1 MIEIFKTD
9 VQKVSQA
16 KRIVD
21 LLNDYFPGNRINFDL
36 QDCDK
41 VLRIEG
47 DAFRS
52 TEVIML
58 VKQSGFTCNI
68 LD

>member
-1 MIEIFKTD
+1 MVEIFKTD
-9 VQKVSQA
+9 VQKISQA
-16 KRIVD
+16 KKVLD
-21 LLNDYFPGNRINFDL
+21 LLNNYFPGNRINFDL
-36 QDCDK
+36 QDSDK

>member
-36 QDCDK
+36 QDSDK

>member
-1 MIEIFKTD
+1 MVEIFKTD
-9 VQKVSQA
+9 VQKISQA
-16 KRIVD
+16 KKVLD
-21 LLNDYFPGNRINFDL
+21 LLNNYFPGNRINFDL

-47 DAFRS
+47 DAFRAP
-52 TEVIML
+52 EVIM
-58 VKQSGFTCNI
+58 VAHYSGFNCNI

>member
-36 QDCDK
+36 QDRDK